1 MSADKPINTSSHCL
15 GWCLEVGMYMWENV
29 AILRRTRAKSNLPRA
44 DLVSAP
50 GKINVTVKMIAVA
63 L

>member
-1 MSADKPINTSSHCL
+1 
-15 GWCLEVGMYMWENV
+15 MWGNV

-50 GKINVTVKMIAVA
+50 EKINVTVKMIAVA